1 MTGAGWLTIRS
12 ATFAVS
18 MLEPPPTETKP
29 STPAPRAKSA
39 AACKESSVGSTR
51 APSYWT
57 TSIPASAST
66 VRTRAACSATP
77 GSETSSARVTP
88 RRCNSHPASCTAPGP
103 NLIGVASSVKTDSRA
118 TSRFLPDDEAG
129 ARDAVAVALGD
140 VGGDRVAALLHAARA
155 AEGQRDEPARDRGDR
170 VHAAGATGRAA
181 DRVRAAERVDRV
193 TEVADRQDDLAAAD
207 LRGACAPA
215 VDLAR
220 RVQAQLGDDPVLRDD
235 ALAALGVG
243 RLAEDVDAAVERAA
257 ARTVVELDRDP
268 VAAPSTNRERPVG
281 GAHVAVE
288 RRAHVADHRAV
299 ELLTPRT
306 HVDAHPQRLVRR
318 VVEGH

>member
-88 RRCNSHPASCTAPGP
+88 RRCNSQPASCTAPGP

-118 TSRFLPDDEAG
+118 TPRVLADDEAG
-129 ARDAVAVALGD
+129 ARHAPAVALRD
-140 VGGDRVAALLHAARA
+140 RRGDRVAALADAARG
-155 AEGQRDEPARDRGDR
+155 AEAERDQPSGDRGDR
-170 VHAAGATGRAA
+170 VHAPRAPRRAG
-181 DRVRAAERVDRV
+181 DRVGAAERIDRV
-193 TEVADRQDDLAAAD
+193 AEVADRQDDLTTTD
-207 LRGACAPA
+207 LGRARAPL
-215 VDLAR
+215 V
-220 RVQAQLGDDPVLRDD
+220 
-235 ALAALGVG
+235 ALA
-243 RLAEDVDAAVERAA
+243 
-257 ARTVVELDRDP
+257 
-268 VAAPSTNRERPVG
+268 
-281 GAHVAVE
+281 
-288 RRAHVADHRAV
+288 
-299 ELLTPRT
+299 
-306 HVDAHPQRLVRR
+306 
-318 VVEGH
+318 